1 MLDLSIWRDEVLI
14 RHQGPQFCNNK
25 RAGPKKLAEV
35 TIFGSHGTDRPSS
48 LILDVLSYQYEIT
61 GHFGVDILVRFVS
74 LLSMLRVK
82 AMLRVG
88 GVERE
93 RGMERG

>member
-25 RAGPKKLAEV
+25 LARPKNSRKLRYSIPMEPIGRPALFWMSFP
-35 TIFGSHGTDRPSS
+35 TISMKS
-48 LILDVLSYQYEIT
+48 LAT
-61 GHFGVDILVRFVS
+61 GVDILVRFV
-74 LLSMLRVK
+74 LLSSMLRIG

-88 GVERE
+88 GVER
-93 RGMERG
+93 G